1 MVSTKTKLKIW
12 FYICVLWFAFVLGWS
27 VFCITQGW
35 WDVMPINVFSVA
47 ISGWNLYMASDL
59 L

>member
-1 MVSTKTKLKIW
+1 MSTKTKLKIW
-12 FYICVLWFAFVLGWS
+12 FY
-27 VFCITQGW
+27 FCIAWFVVVLVWAGYCCAQGW